1 MINDTST
8 ATEGRIL
15 AHRRILARLIATLP
29 QETRYDI
36 MQWIEQ
42 REVMRD
48 GQEDPGAVPTDGN
61 AFELAI
67 ADEFSRI
74 AIIAKDRISEPD

>member
-1 MINDTST
+1 MTDDTSNT
-8 ATEGRIL
+8 SEGRIL
-15 AHRRILARLIATLP
+15 AHRRILARLVATLP
-29 QETRYDI
+29 QDDRSDI

-61 AFELAI
+61 ALELVI

-74 AIIAKDRISEPD
+74 AIIAKDRISEQE